1 MKMAF
6 LEMRYYSEALRRR
19 IAFNVLL
26 PEMPKKDKGAGLPN
40 VESYK
45 TLYLFHGLS
54 GDCSD
59 WIRKSGIELYAEKYG
74 IAVVMPSV
82 ERSWYT
88 DTQYGEK
95 YFTFVTEELPGVCR
109 SYFRNM
115 SDKREDNFVA
125 GLSMGGY
132 GAIKAALSCPEKFGG
147 CASLSGG
154 LDIVEIGKYLD
165 IQAWRALFDYEL
177 KSREELG
184 GTEHDLFELAR
195 RIKASGK
202 ELPRMFLWC
211 GTEDYLIELNRKFH
225 KTLEELELPHVYRE
239 SEGNHSWKWWDMH
252 IQDALEF
259 FFK

>member
-1 MKMAF
+1 MKLAF
-6 LEMRYYSEALRRR
+6 FEMHYYSEALRRR
-19 IAFNVLL
+19 ITLNVLL
-26 PEMPKKDKGAGLPN
+26 PEIPKKDKGAGLPD

-54 GDCSD
+54 CDYSD
-59 WIRKSGIELYAEKYG
+59 WIRKSNIERYAEKYG

-95 YFTFVTEELPGVCR
+95 YFTFVTDELPRVCR

-125 GLSMGGY
+125 GFSMGGY
-132 GAIKAALSCPEKFGG
+132 GAMKAALSCPEKFCG

-154 LDIVEIGKYLD
+154 LDLMKLGEILN
-165 IQAWRALFDYEL
+165 IQDWRAIFGYDL
-177 KSREELG
+177 KSGDELG

-195 RIKASGK
+195 RIKTSGK